1 MFQIIEDLEE
11 RIITIRESQ
20 TIKYQKDLQKMKLKY
35 EIMARNHINTRLS
48 EMNAFLYERQKEQ
61 DQDEKKKTG
70 VTESIQNDLAKRLQ
84 ISRDELSAIKEQM
97 KGNMLMCCSI
107 LYIL

>member
-1 MFQIIEDLEE
+1 MRRGNKAGEIES
-11 RIITIRESQ
+11 RVC
-20 TIKYQKDLQKMKLKY
+20 
-35 EIMARNHINTRLS
+35 
-48 EMNAFLYERQKEQ
+48 Q